1 VERPTSGRRH
11 LTSIVTTMA
20 AVVGGILAIGL
31 FFLIRAE
38 RLSDSLDRARA
49 EAAFDLRLAAPLL
62 DAPDLQEAVRSY
74 EVRGIHAALL
84 VDRRRFDSDPS
95 AAATIPRDLR
105 AIVRGGQLG
114 YERVE
119 VAGTPTLVV
128 GGRVPGRDAEL
139 YLFFPEA
146 RIAEDL
152 AQLRTVLLL
161 GWLGIVLMTF
171 VLARAADARI
181 ASLAQAEA
189 WGRRFTTDVAHELR
203 TPVAALVSE
212 AEILQANLEAMP
224 ADARRPAELLI
235 GDVARLRRLVEDLT
249 ALAALDAG
257 QEPLRLEPIELT
269 QVVAGSVGSR
279 GWADRVRVHGEH
291 VHLVSDRSRLDRI
304 VANLVAN
311 ALDHG
316 GGDVDVRVHEDGEG
330 AAVDVTDAGPG
341 IAEPDLDRVFDRF
354 YRADP
359 ARSGPGSGLG
369 LAIARENARLL
380 GGDLVVR
387 SEVGVGSMFTLRLPP
402 GDDEPVAE
410 PLRERGSSVARAPD
424 DGADPEAGGG
434 PR

>member
-1 VERPTSGRRH
+1 MRRR
-11 LTSIVTTMA
+11 LTAIVTTIA
-20 AVVGGILAIGL
+20 AVVGALLALGL
-31 FFLIRAE
+31 FLLIRAE
-38 RLSDSLDRARA
+38 RLSDSLERARA

-74 EVRGIHAALL
+74 EVRGIHAALI

-95 AAATIPRDLR
+95 SATTIPRDLR
-105 AIVRGGQLG
+105 TLVDRGQLA
-114 YERVE
+114 YERVA
-119 VAGTPTLVV
+119 VSRTPTLVI

-161 GWLGIVLMTF
+161 GWLGIVVITF
-171 VLARAADARI
+171 VLARAAEARI
-181 ASLAQAEA
+181 ASLAEAEA

-212 AEILQANLEAMP
+212 TEVLQANLDALP

-249 ALAALDAG
+249 ALAAMDAG
-257 QEPLRLEPIELT
+257 QEPVRLEPFELT
-269 QVVAGSVGSR
+269 ALIDGTVRSR
-279 GWADRVRVHGEH
+279 GWADRVAVHGEH
-291 VHLVSDRSRLDRI
+291 VHVVSDRSRLDRI
-304 VANLVAN
+304 VANLVGN

-316 GGDVDVRVHEDGEG
+316 GGDVTVGIREDDEG
-330 AAVDVTDAGPG
+330 VAVDVTDAGPG
-341 IAEPDLDRVFDRF
+341 IAETELDRVFDRF

-359 ARSGPGSGLG
+359 ARSGPGTGLG
-369 LAIARENARLL
+369 LAIARESARLL
-380 GGDLVVR
+380 GGDVLVR
-387 SEVGVGSMFTLRLPP
+387 SELGVGSTFTLRLPP
-402 GDDEPVAE
+402 GDGVVVAE
-410 PLRERGSSVARAPD
+410 PLRGRGSPVAPASD

>member
-1 VERPTSGRRH
+1 
-11 LTSIVTTMA
+11 MA
-20 AVVGGILAIGL
+20 AVVGAVLATGL
-31 FFLIRAE
+31 FLLIRAE

-95 AAATIPRDLR
+95 RAATIPRDLR
-105 AIVRGGQLG
+105 AIVARGQLA
-114 YERVE
+114 YERLK

-152 AQLRTVLLL
+152 AQLRSLLL
-161 GWLGIVLMTF
+161 LVWLGIVVVTF
-171 VLARAADARI
+171 VLARAAEARI
-181 ASLAQAEA
+181 ASLAEAEA
-189 WGRRFTTDVAHELR
+189 WGRRFTSDVAHELR

-212 AEILQANLEAMP
+212 TEILRANLDAMP
-224 ADARRPAELLI
+224 AHARRPAELLI

-257 QEPLRLEPIELT
+257 QEQLRLEPVELT
-269 QVVAGSVGSR
+269 RLVEEGVRSR
-279 GWADRVRVHGEH
+279 GWAEQVTVHGEP
-291 VHLVSDRSRLDRI
+291 VRVVSDRSRLDRI
-304 VANLVAN
+304 VANLVGN

-316 GGDVDVRVHEDGEG
+316 GGNVDVRVRQDVAGV
-330 AAVDVTDAGPG
+330 AVDVMDNGPG
-341 IAEPDLDRVFDRF
+341 IADGDLDRVFDRF

-369 LAIARENARLL
+369 LAIARDNARSL
-380 GGDLVVR
+380 GGDLVAR
-387 SEVGVGSMFTLRLPP
+387 SEVGVGSTFTLRLPSA
-402 GDDEPVAE
+402 DEATVAE
-410 PLRERGSSVARAPD
+410 PLRERGSSVAPAPD
-424 DGADPEAGGG
+424 DGADPEGGG